1 MNYMER
7 TLDAKAINRQADSI
21 KVQEQEVV
29 EPPKKAG
36 MFDRLERTEIIFK
49 VISYVLLTLFALA
62 CVYPLIYV
70 LSVALSD
77 AEAYGKGIV
86 LLPHVGNHIGI
97 TAFDEKNSAFVKVFT
112 NNDFWFAYCNTVFYA
127 FYGTLV
133 SMVVGITGAY
143 ALSKSRLMFGRGF
156 NFLLT
161 FTMWFSAGI
170 VATWQNFVRLGIN
183 NKYGFIFGLGFNA
196 FNIILLRNGF
206 KGVPTEIE
214 EAATIDGATEFQLL
228 TKIYIPMSKSSIA
241 TVTMFYA
248 LSRWNGY
255 YWASILLGSETD
267 KPLQVYM
274 RDKLVVNDETR
285 PWYSAFDYSQDTY
298 MFALVICSIIPI
310 IIVYPLMQKYFA
322 AGVNLGGVKE

>member
-1 MNYMER
+1 MKR
-7 TLDAKAINRQADSI
+7 LDKS
-21 KVQEQEVV
+21 EV
-29 EPPKKAG
+29 
-36 MFDRLERTEIIFK
+36 IFK
-49 VISYVLLTLFALA
+49 VFAYFFLTVFALM
-62 CVYPLIYV
+62 CIYPLIYT

-77 AEAYGKGIV
+77 KAAGDANSVVLWPIVNGKLGIDLQALKAV
-86 LLPHVGNHIGI
+86 LS
-97 TAFDEKNSAFVKVFT
+97 DKS
-112 NNDFWFAYCNTVFYA
+112 FWLAYCNTLFLT

-133 SMVVGITGAY
+133 SMIVAVTGAY
-143 ALSKSRLMFGRGF
+143 ALSKARLMWGRGF

-161 FTMWFSAGI
+161 FTMWFSAGLI
-170 VATWQNFVRLGIN
+170 ATYQNFTDLGIK

-206 KGVPTEIE
+206 KGVPSEIE

-228 TKIYIPMSKSSIA
+228 TKIYMPMSKATMA

-255 YWASILLGSETD
+255 YWASILLGDTD

-274 RDKLVVNDETR
+274 RDKLVSNDE
-285 PWYSAFDYSQDTY
+285 DIDTKPY
-298 MFALVICSIIPI
+298 ADNSWQFAMIICSIIPI
-310 IIVYPLMQKYFA
+310 LILYPQMQKYFA